1 MRFSHLRWVSAQR
14 SAYDGLSSPEAAFH
28 SLTEASE
35 IKQEFLPIASSGIFW
50 YEHIFNLFEKG
61 FIMRSNGIASNLSAF
76 ERTWKLFASVKLTIV
91 LLLSLAATSIIGTLI
106 PQNQAPMDYFE
117 TFGAVLYRIF
127 SLLGV
132 FDMYHSWWFRALI
145 LMLVANIVVC
155 SIDRL
160 QATWKIIFVRHPR
173 FNLARYRQLK
183 NRTDSIR
190 DGDAEQLKA
199 LYQPV
204 MARRFRYH
212 RTEETAEGFAIYSER
227 GRWTRL
233 GVYVVHFSV
242 VLLLIGGLIGSI
254 FGFDGYVNIP
264 EGESARSI
272 QISNSNQKL
281 QLDFEIRCDDFNVD
295 FYDTGAPKEFRS
307 AVTIFKQG
315 KAVVQKD
322 IIVNDPLRYEG
333 ISFFQS
339 SYGTMPPNEAILN
352 FTSKVTGMVY
362 SERAI
367 LNTPIVIAEDLGTFV
382 LQKYTRQANFRGH
395 NIGEAFVG
403 VLTPPNGSGVEVIL
417 PLKFPSFDKMR
428 KGDVFIAVADSV
440 PRYYTGLQVSKD
452 PGIWVVYA
460 GFILMIVGIYITF
473 FMSHQQVCIDIAS
486 QGNKS
491 RIMVSGTSN
500 KHKLG
505 MQKKVKKL
513 SERLIGLTTNE

>member
-1 MRFSHLRWVSAQR
+1 
-14 SAYDGLSSPEAAFH
+14 
-28 SLTEASE
+28 
-35 IKQEFLPIASSGIFW
+35 
-50 YEHIFNLFEKG
+50 
-61 FIMRSNGIASNLSAF
+61 MRSNGIASDLPALA
-76 ERTWKLFASVKLTIV
+76 RLWKLFASVKLTIV
-91 LLLSLAATSIIGTLI
+91 LLLTLASTSIIGTLI
-106 PQNQAPMDYFE
+106 PQNEAPMAYFE
-117 TFGAVLYRIF
+117 TFGAFLYRIF
-127 SLLGV
+127 SLLGF
-132 FDMYHSWWFRALI
+132 FDLYHSWWFRALI
-145 LMLVANIVVC
+145 LLLVANILVC

-183 NRTDSIR
+183 NRADSIQ

-204 MARRFRYH
+204 IARRFRYH
-212 RTEETAEGFAIYSER
+212 RTEETDAGFAIYGER

-254 FGFDGYVNIP
+254 FGFEGYVNIP
-264 EGESARSI
+264 EGERAQSI
-272 QISNSNQKL
+272 QLSNSNQKL
-281 QLDFEIRCDDFNVD
+281 QLGFEIRCDDFNVD

-307 AVTIFKQG
+307 SLTIIKQG
-315 KAVVQKD
+315 KAVLQKD

-339 SYGTMPPNEAILN
+339 SYGNMPPNEAILN
-352 FTSKVTGMVY
+352 FTSKATGMVY
-362 SERAI
+362 SKRAV
-367 LNTPIVIAEDLGTFV
+367 LNTPFVIGEDLGTFV

-403 VLTPPNGSGVEVIL
+403 VLTPPTGNAVEVTL
-417 PLKFPSFDKMR
+417 PLKFPSFDRMR
-428 KGDVFIAVADSV
+428 KGNVFIAVADFV

-473 FMSHQQVCIDIAS
+473 FMSHQQVCIDVAR
-486 QGNKS
+486 QGKKS
-491 RIMVSGTSN
+491 RIMVAGTSN
-500 KHKLG
+500 KNKLG
-505 MQKKVKKL
+505 MQKRVTKL
-513 SERLIGLTTNE
+513 SERLIGLTADE

>member
-1 MRFSHLRWVSAQR
+1 MSTK
-14 SAYDGLSSPEAAFH
+14 E
-28 SLTEASE
+28 
-35 IKQEFLPIASSGIFW
+35 IASD
-50 YEHIFNLFEKG
+50 
-61 FIMRSNGIASNLSAF
+61 LSAID
-76 ERTWKLFASVKLTIV
+76 RLWKLFASVKLTIV
-91 LLLSLAATSIIGTLI
+91 LLLTLATTSIIGTLI
-106 PQNQAPMDYFE
+106 PQNEAPQAYFE
-117 TFGAVLYRIF
+117 TFGAFLYRIF

-183 NRTDSIR
+183 NRADSIH

-199 LYQPV
+199 LYQPFI
-204 MARRFRYH
+204 ASRFRYH
-212 RTEETAEGFAIYSER
+212 RTEETAEGFAIYGER

-264 EGESARSI
+264 EGESAQSV
-272 QISNSNQKL
+272 QLSNSNQKL
-281 QLDFEIRCDDFNVD
+281 QLNFEIRCDDFNVD

-307 AVTIFKQG
+307 ALTIFKQG
-315 KAVVQKD
+315 KAVLQKD
-322 IIVNDPLRYEG
+322 IIVNDPLRFEG

-339 SYGTMPPNEAILN
+339 SYGAMPPSEAILN
-352 FTSKVTGMVY
+352 FTSKATGMVY
-362 SERAI
+362 SKKAT
-367 LNTPIVIAEDLGTFV
+367 LNTPLVIAEELGTFV
-382 LQKYTRQANFRGH
+382 LQRYIRQANFRGH

-403 VLTPPNGSGVEVIL
+403 VLTPPGGSAVEVML

-428 KGDVFIAVADSV
+428 KGDVFISVADFV

-473 FMSHQQVCIDIAS
+473 FMSHQQVCIDVAS

-505 MQKKVKKL
+505 MQKKVTKL
-513 SERLIGLTTNE
+513 SEHLIGLTADE